1 MRWYVADL
9 HLHTALSPCAAE
21 EMAPASL
28 VAAALRAGLDILAV
42 TDHNSAGNVEA
53 VQAVSRRAGGPVVLA
68 GLEVQTKEEVH
79 VLCLFERLEAALA
92 LQALVFAHL
101 PPLPNREEIFGRQVL
116 FAADGREAGREERCL
131 LQSVDLGLEAVAACA
146 ADLGGIVIPAH
157 VERPAYGL
165 VGVLGFL
172 PPRLAVAALE
182 IGDPARQKE
191 VASLLGG
198 RKLALIC
205 SSDAHCLADV
215 GRRSTRFYLEAPTL
229 AEIRLALAGEQ
240 GRKVV
245 V

>member
-1 MRWYVADL
+1 M
-9 HLHTALSPCAAE
+9 ALS
-21 EMAPASL
+21 SL

-116 FAADGREAGREERCL
+116 FDVDGREAGREERCL
-131 LQSVDLGLEAVAACA
+131 LQSVDLGIEAVAAYA
-146 ADLGGIVIPAH
+146 EELGGLTIPAH

-165 VGVLGFL
+165 LGVLGFL
-172 PPRLAVAALE
+172 PPRLVVAALE
-182 IGDPARQKE
+182 ISNPARRKE
-191 VASLLGG
+191 MVGLLGG
-198 RKLALIC
+198 RRPALIC

-229 AEIRLALAGEQ
+229 AEVRLALAGEQ